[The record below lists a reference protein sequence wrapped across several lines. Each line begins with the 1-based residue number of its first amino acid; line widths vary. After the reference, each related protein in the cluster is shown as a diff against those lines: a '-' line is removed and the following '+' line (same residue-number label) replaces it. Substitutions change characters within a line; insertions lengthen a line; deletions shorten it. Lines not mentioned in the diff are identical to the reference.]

1 MSEPRLPDRA
11 TSQTDEQELSTR
23 LNSPYRDLLGSPT
36 PPIYQTSL
44 FTFDTYEEM
53 LERFAERSDHPLY
66 SRVDNPTVREF
77 EQLMANAEGAERAAA
92 FASGMAAISA
102 ALFAYVKPGERI
114 ASVRNVYPDAYRLFE
129 RLMRPLGI
137 EVTYHDVGEF
147 AANPDL
153 LEGVKVAYLESPVS
167 VTFEVVDLDQVVEN
181 ARRHGTLTMIDNSW
195 ATPCF
200 QKPLAHGID
209 MVLHSCSKYISG
221 HSDTVAGVIC
231 GSQTAMEAIT
241 DISVPLL
248 GGRLAA
254 LDAFLLIRGL
264 RTLELRMERHN
275 RSTEFIAAKLAA
287 HPLVDRINLPRAGD
301 IPSLT
306 GHSGLF
312 SIELSAQVEI
322 ARFCNA
328 LKLFNLGV
336 SWGGF
341 ESLVLPISAGQAQKS
356 ERNALNEFGISP
368 SLVRLNVGLE
378 DAENLWADLEAA
390 LHQASTQT

>member
-1 MSEPRLPDRA
+1 MSESRLPGQA
-11 TSQTDEQELSTR
+11 TPQNGEQELSTR
-23 LNSPYRDLLGSPT
+23 LNTPYGDRLGSPT

-44 FTFDTYEEM
+44 FTFETYEDM

-77 EQLMANAEGAERAAA
+77 EELMADAEGAERAAA

-102 ALFAYVKPGERI
+102 AVFAHVKPGERI

-129 RLMRPLGI
+129 RLLKPLGI
-137 EVTYHDVGEF
+137 EVTYHDVGDF
-147 AANPDL
+147 AADPGL

-167 VTFEVVDLDQVVEN
+167 VTFEVVDLDRVAAN

-200 QKPLAHGID
+200 QRPLAHGID
-209 MVLHSCSKYISG
+209 LVLHSCSKYISG
-221 HSDTVAGVIC
+221 HSDTVAGVVC
-231 GSQTAMEAIT
+231 GSRAAMDAIV
-241 DISVPLL
+241 DVSVPLL

-264 RTLELRMERHN
+264 RTLELRMERHA
-275 RSTEFIAAKLAA
+275 RSAELIAAKLAA
-287 HPLVDRINLPRAGD
+287 HPLVERVHLPRAGD
-301 IPSLT
+301 VPSLK

-312 SIELSAQVEI
+312 SIALSPDVDI
-322 ARFCNA
+322 ACFCNA